1 MKDHPTIIVDSR
13 EQRPLEF
20 LHLPSER
27 GTLQS
32 GDYSIKGLEH
42 DFAVER
48 KSIPDLIGSCT
59 RDRERFERELHRLR
73 GFDFARLLVIGE
85 PYEVARLAQN
95 PKAIF
100 SSLTA
105 FECRW
110 KIPVAW
116 EPDPA
121 TAARLVERW
130 AWFYASQRSRATG
143 GKAEPC
149 PIPAA
154 TVQGHTRAITAAISP
169 LAPSK
174 P

>member
-1 MKDHPTIIVDSR
+1 MKDHPTIITDTR

-32 GDYSIKGLEH
+32 GDYSVAGFEN
-42 DFAVER
+42 DFAIER
-48 KSIPDLIGSCT
+48 KTISDLIGSCT
-59 RDRERFERELHRLR
+59 RGRERFERELHRLR
-73 GFDFARLLVIGE
+73 GFDFARILIIGE
-85 PYEVARLAQN
+85 PHEVARLAPS

-110 KIPVAW
+110 KIPVVW
-116 EPDPA
+116 EPDP
-121 TAARLVERW
+121 TIAARLVERW
-130 AWFYASQRSRATG
+130 AWFYAAHRSRATG
-143 GKAEPC
+143 RKEPC

-154 TVQGHTRAITAAISP
+154 TVQGRTRAIIAASNP
-169 LAPSK
+169 LAPTKS
-174 P
+174 

>member
-1 MKDHPTIIVDSR
+1 MKGHPTIITDTR
-13 EQRPLEF
+13 EQLALEF

-32 GDYSIKGLEH
+32 GDYSIKGLEA
-42 DFAVER
+42 DFSIER
-48 KSIPDLIGSCT
+48 KSVPDLIGSVT
-59 RDRERFERELHRLR
+59 RGRERFERELHRLR
-73 GFDFARLLVIGE
+73 GFDFTRILVIGE
-85 PYEVARLAQN
+85 PYEVARTAQN

-110 KIPVAW
+110 KIPVVW

-143 GKAEPC
+143 KKEPC

-154 TVQGHTRAITAAISP
+154 TVQGRTRDILAASNP
-169 LAPSK
+169 LASSK